1 MLAWFEA
8 YREHCK
14 LVLDVAK
21 VDRVLKI
28 SIVDGCQLAD
38 ITSVG
43 QLLRMKLSIVN
54 AAFC

>member
-1 MLAWFEA
+1 MDAWFKA

-43 QLLRMKLSIVN
+43 QLLRMKLSIAS